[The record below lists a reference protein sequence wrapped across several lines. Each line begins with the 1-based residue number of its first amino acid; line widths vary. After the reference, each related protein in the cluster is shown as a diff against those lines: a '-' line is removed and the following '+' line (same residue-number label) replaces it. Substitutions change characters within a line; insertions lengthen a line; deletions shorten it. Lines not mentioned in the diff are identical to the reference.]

1 MSAKVKDEHN
11 RWRNKIVAFR
21 MSPEEAEK
29 LARFVKI
36 SGLQKQEYLIR
47 RVLQKEIT
55 VVGSIRTYKMLRNEL
70 RETVKEL
77 KRIETGQSVDDDL
90 LDVIRQIN
98 TTLYGMKEDSE

>member
-1 MSAKVKDEHN
+1 
-11 RWRNKIVAFR
+11 
-21 MSPEEAEK
+21 
-29 LARFVKI
+29 
-36 SGLQKQEYLIR
+36 
-47 RVLQKEIT
+47 
-55 VVGSIRTYKMLRNEL
+55 L

>member
-29 LARFVKI
+29 LDRFVKI

-55 VVGSIRTYKMLRNEL
+55 VEGPVPEMEEEIAAVHRWFW
-70 RETVKEL
+70 
-77 KRIETGQSVDDDL
+77 KR
-90 LDVIRQIN
+90 
-98 TTLYGMKEDSE
+98 